1 MAAKA
6 TKPSVAKAVAYL
18 VDAFSIGN
26 PLPELPEACRPRTLA
41 EAYAVQAALVETLGI
56 QTAGWKIGCTSEAAR
71 KILKSDGPFAGR
83 VFLPRC
89 FVSGS
94 RIPGGAYP
102 MRALEGEFAFF
113 LGKNLKPRKKPYSRA
128 EVLAAVEDLHLAI
141 EIIDSR
147 YVDWLKVTLP
157 EIVADLGANGALVV
171 GPPVKGWRRRDLGA
185 VTVTM
190 RAGGK
195 VVGKGK
201 GADALGH
208 PLEALRWLANNPAT
222 KEGLSAGEIVTTGTC
237 TGLHRA
243 GAGDKVSCDFGPLGK
258 VAFAFV

>member
-1 MAAKA
+1 MAGKG
-6 TKPSVAKAVAYL
+6 TKPSVAQAVAYL
-18 VDAFSIGN
+18 VEAFSIGN
-26 PLPELPEACRPRTLA
+26 LLPGLPEACRPRTLA
-41 EAYAVQAALVETLGI
+41 EAYAVQAALVEALGV
-56 QTAGWKIGCTSEAAR
+56 QTAGWKIGCTSAAAR
-71 KILKSDGPFAGR
+71 TLLKSDGPFAGR

-94 RIPGGAYP
+94 KIPGGAYP
-102 MRALEGEFAFF
+102 TRGLEGEFAFF
-113 LGKNLKPRKKPYSRA
+113 LGKNLRPRKRPYSRA
-128 EVLAAVEDLHLAI
+128 EVLAAIEDLHLAI
-141 EIIDSR
+141 EIVDSR
-147 YVDWLKVTLP
+147 YESFLKVTLP
-157 EIVADLGANGALVV
+157 EIVADLGINGALVV

-185 VTVTM
+185 IAVTM

-208 PLEALRWLANNPAT
+208 PLEALRWLANNPVT

-243 GAGDKVSCDFGPLGK
+243 GPKDKVSCDFGPLGK